1 MVACRQS
8 SHDRTNGRSP
18 DNANKTA
25 PPRMDRAPIRRKG
38 GIDCRPSAIA
48 RYVPPHSKYIA
59 PNAPAKCS
67 RLIPADIATSCCE
80 IRPPL
85 SSVGLIKIVS

>member
-18 DNANKTA
+18 DNPNSMA

-48 RYVPPHSKYIA
+48 RYDPPQSRYIA
-59 PNAPAKCS
+59 PNAPTKCTRP
-67 RLIPADIATSCCE
+67 RLVDTA
-80 IRPPL
+80 
-85 SSVGLIKIVS
+85 SSF